1 VTRWWDP
8 RDAAPAGLDPA
19 VYQSEDACAEELRRR
34 LDRSIERRMMSDVP
48 FGVFLSGGIDSSTN
62 VALMSRHMSRP
73 VETFSVGFS
82 DEEAYNELSFARL
95 VAERFG
101 TNHHEVL
108 IDARRMQDYLPEMIY
123 QQDEPIADWVSVPLY
138 FVSKLARD
146 HGVVVVQVGEGSDEL
161 LCGYD
166 HFREPMDVDRHY
178 GRPLQLLP
186 RPLRFGVVELA
197 RLAGRLSPDWER
209 RAETASRVAHGE
221 EIFWGGAVCWR
232 GERKDEIWT
241 APKEA
246 SGTYPDFVPAAMR
259 GFDSNEVVASIL
271 EPFRRANPDADFY
284 QAMLYLELR
293 YRLPELLLMRVDK
306 IAMSASVEARV
317 PFLDHELVEFC
328 MDLPVSMRRRGD
340 VGKVLLRKAVRG
352 LVPDQVI
359 DRPKMGFGAPMKE
372 WLRGPFGAYAEAK
385 LLGSDLG
392 LFDAGRIRAMV
403 REHGEG
409 RANWSFH
416 LWTLL
421 NLAMWHDRWI
431 AGKPA

>member
-1 VTRWWDP
+1 
-8 RDAAPAGLDPA
+8 
-19 VYQSEDACAEELRRR
+19 
-34 LDRSIERRMMSDVP
+34 
-48 FGVFLSGGIDSSTN
+48 
-62 VALMSRHMSRP
+62 
-73 VETFSVGFS
+73 
-82 DEEAYNELSFARL
+82 
-95 VAERFG
+95 
-101 TNHHEVL
+101 
-108 IDARRMQDYLPEMIY
+108 
-123 QQDEPIADWVSVPLY
+123 
-138 FVSKLARD
+138 
-146 HGVVVVQVGEGSDEL
+146 
-161 LCGYD
+161 
-166 HFREPMDVDRHY
+166 
-178 GRPLQLLP
+178 
-186 RPLRFGVVELA
+186 
-197 RLAGRLSPDWER
+197 
-209 RAETASRVAHGE
+209 
-221 EIFWGGAVCWR
+221 
-232 GERKDEIWT
+232 
-241 APKEA
+241 
-246 SGTYPDFVPAAMR
+246 
-259 GFDSNEVVASIL
+259 
-271 EPFRRANPDADFY
+271 
-284 QAMLYLELR
+284 MLYLELR